1 MRDAVVNFQ
10 PEFLYRVREHVGPW
24 LTGLARTLGQP
35 QYQIRR
41 TEYVGTVRLPMDE
54 LVAELRAG
62 GFAWG
67 PISWYHQP
75 PVETDPNGS
84 WTYRRS
90 WLADRQL
97 HVILSAEAREHVAVY
112 AHEEYNWL
120 RHPVKHGK
128 QVGIDR
134 ERGAAEMRRWLE
146 AQGVDV
152 IDESRTRRNAVHLLH
167 RLREQLATSLGL
179 RSHIHRS

>member
-1 MRDAVVNFQ
+1 MRDSVVKFE
-10 PEFLYRVREHVGPW
+10 PDFPYWVRQYVGPGI
-24 LTGLARTLGQP
+24 TRLARTIGQP
-35 QYQIRR
+35 EYRIRR
-41 TEYVGTVRLPMDE
+41 TEYVGTVRLPMEE
-54 LVAELRAG
+54 LIAELRAG

-67 PISWYHQP
+67 PFSWYHQP

-90 WLADRQL
+90 LLADRQL
-97 HVILSAEAREHVAVY
+97 HVVLSAQAREHVAVY

-134 ERGAAEMRRWLE
+134 EKGAAEMRRWLE
-146 AQGVDV
+146 TRGLD
-152 IDESRTRRNAVHLLH
+152 ISDESRIRRHAVRLLH
-167 RLREQLATSLGL
+167 RFRERLATSLGL
-179 RSHIHRS
+179 R